1 MANLL
6 LDDRAI
12 IAKHPLA
19 NSLDYLREPL
29 RKIEQSLKPG
39 SLSPH
44 DAVDRKEI
52 SRLLC
57 TLQGHE
63 VAYNLRSKI
72 GSGDIA
78 FELSVLFRHVLNSDF
93 NYEHYHTLLQL
104 VIKQAP
110 DVDIWNAV
118 LNLIITVSRT
128 TPPLRIPLS
137 YNSTALSYDSTPI
150 NYSSASLQGSE
161 QTRILVEAR
170 VFDEIKRCTYRNVG
184 GFFSK
189 YFEGKDWTEQ
199 TKEIYRIVQER
210 KASGR
215 WTEFPNPPVETAVI
229 EWLFR
234 FQEEFL
240 SDSQGIY
247 YIAESTKDLTGGES
261 RRQMDLFIK
270 QKGIVSGTAHNW
282 KDVQV
287 VQVVCEH
294 KKSSLKEFKSRL
306 LQVGRYMRDVFTAQ
320 PTRRFI
326 HGFSL
331 CGTIMELWVFDR
343 SGPYSSGE
351 FDIYKEP
358 EQFIRAIAGY
368 TMMSDEELGLDI
380 LVERDGEDRFITI
393 TEDITGKE
401 RRLQLESDLIAY
413 QRAIVCRGT
422 SCFRASIPSSED
434 PRYVVKF
441 SWTSDKRQPE
451 VDLLRLARERGVEG
465 VAKLFGDYHI
475 TSIADMREG
484 LTFGKPH
491 AFRNTA
497 GDIQRD
503 IQRKRQTIGSRG
515 SPSKRSR
522 SYGQSHNTAKQENEV
537 ADTGEY
543 SQTTSLYTYD
553 KSSFDNRIFRCLV
566 ISPAGLAIRDFR
578 SIPELLKALRDA
590 IKAHRSLY
598 TAGKILH
605 RDISENNIIIT
616 DPKETNGFTGMLIDQ
631 DLAKEIGSGPSG
643 ARHQTGTMEFMAI
656 EVLRLVSHSYRHD
669 LESFFY
675 VLLWMCARRAW
686 ERRFRC
692 RAAHQ
697 PKESMLSKWYTG
709 SYKEIAQSK
718 MYAMGVDGLKE
729 LLEEFPAVFDP
740 VKPLCEEIRGIL
752 FPLLDTGAMFIGTP
766 SDPPEKLYDPIIEA
780 FDNAI
785 AGIA

>member
-1 MANLL
+1 MDNLS

-19 NSLDYLREPL
+19 NSLDHLHDSL
-29 RKIEQSLKPG
+29 RKVEQNYEPG
-39 SLSPH
+39 SPSHH
-44 DAVDRKEI
+44 DAVDSPDSGPQKEI
-52 SRLLC
+52 SRLLY

-63 VAYNLRSKI
+63 VADNLRSKI

-78 FELSVLFRHVLNSDF
+78 SELSMLFRRVRKSGF
-93 NYEHYHTLLQL
+93 NYKHYRALSQL

-118 LNLIITVSRT
+118 LNLIITVSQI
-128 TPPLRIPLS
+128 TPPTSLPP
-137 YNSTALSYDSTPI
+137 SYDGTPI
-150 NYSSASLQGSE
+150 KHSSASQQGSE
-161 QTRILVEAR
+161 QTRELVEAR
-170 VFDEIKRCTYRNVG
+170 VFEEIRTCMYRNVG

-199 TKEIYRIVQER
+199 TKEIYRTVKQQQ
-210 KASGR
+210 ASGR
-215 WTEFPNPPVETAVI
+215 WTEFPDQPEEKAVLS
-229 EWLFR
+229 WLFR
-234 FQEEFL
+234 FQDEFL
-240 SDSQGIY
+240 SNAQGIY
-247 YIAESTKDLTGGES
+247 YTAKSSKNLTGGEA
-261 RRQMDLFIK
+261 RRQLNFFIK
-270 QKGIVSGTAHNW
+270 RRSNISGPVHNW
-282 KDVQV
+282 KDAQV
-287 VQVVCEH
+287 ICE
-294 KKSSLKEFKSRL
+294 LKESYDSGEFKSRI
-306 LQVGRYMRDVFTAQ
+306 LQIGRYMRDVFTAQ

-331 CGTIMELWVFDR
+331 YGTIMELWVFDR

-368 TMMSDEELGLDI
+368 TMMSDEELGLDTF
-380 LVERDGEDRFITI
+380 VERDGEDRFIII
-393 TEDITGKE
+393 TEDMTRKE
-401 RRLQLESDLIAY
+401 RRLQLEPALIAY

-422 SCFRASIPSSED
+422 SCFRASIPSSKD

-441 SWTSDKRQPE
+441 SWTSDMRQPE

-465 VAKLFGDYHI
+465 VAKLFGDYRI

-484 LTFGKPH
+484 LTFGNIAGNKRKPV
-491 AFRNTA
+491 
-497 GDIQRD
+497 
-503 IQRKRQTIGSRG
+503 GSRG

-537 ADTGEY
+537 AYTMEY
-543 SQTTSLYTYD
+543 SQTTSLYTYN

-566 ISPAGLAIRDFR
+566 ISPAGRAIRDFG
-578 SIPELLKALRDA
+578 SILELLKALRDA

-616 DPKETNGFTGMLIDQ
+616 DPKEADGFTGILIDQ

-675 VLLWMCARRAW
+675 VLLWICARRAW
-686 ERRFRC
+686 EREFKCKLKDRPERNI
-692 RAAHQ
+692 
-697 PKESMLSKWYTG
+697 LTKWYTG
-709 SYKEIAQSK
+709 GYDDIADAK
-718 MYAMGVDGLKE
+718 AGYMHVDGFDKI
-729 LLEEFPAVFDP
+729 LEEFPQAFDR
-740 VKPLCEEIRGIL
+740 VKPLCKKIRGIL
-752 FPLLDTGAMFIGTP
+752 FPLHKDGELFIGTP

-780 FDNAI
+780 FENAIAIIEAFDNAI

>member
-1 MANLL
+1 MVNLL
-6 LDDRAI
+6 PDDLAI

-19 NSLDYLREPL
+19 NSLDHLHDSL
-29 RKIEQSLKPG
+29 RKVEQNYEPDSLPH
-39 SLSPH
+39 H
-44 DAVDRKEI
+44 DAVDSPDLGPQKEI
-52 SRLLC
+52 SRLLS
-57 TLQGHE
+57 TLLNHE

-72 GSGDIA
+72 RSGVIA
-78 FELSVLFRHVLNSDF
+78 SELYSGLFGRVLSSDF
-93 NYEHYHTLLQL
+93 NYEPYRALSQL
-104 VIKQAP
+104 VIEQAP

-118 LNLIITVSRT
+118 LNLIITVART
-128 TPPLRIPLS
+128 TPPIRIPLS
-137 YNSTALSYDSTPI
+137 STSLPPSYDGTPI
-150 NYSSASLQGSE
+150 SYSSASQQGSE
-161 QTRILVEAR
+161 QTRVLVEAR
-170 VFDEIKRCTYRNVG
+170 VFDEIRTCTYRNVG

-199 TKEIYRIVQER
+199 TKEIYRTVQKQE
-210 KASGR
+210 ASGR
-215 WTEFPNPPVETAVI
+215 WTEFPNQPVEKAVLD
-229 EWLFR
+229 WFSR

-247 YIAESTKDLTGGES
+247 HTAGSSKDLSGGEAL
-261 RRQMDLFIK
+261 RQIDLFIER
-270 QKGIVSGTAHNW
+270 KGIVSGPVHNW

-287 VQVVCEH
+287 VCE
-294 KKSSLKEFKSRL
+294 LKESYTSEKFKSRI
-306 LQVGRYMRDVFTAQ
+306 LQIGRYMRDVFTAQ

-331 CGTIMELWVFDR
+331 GGTIMELWVFDR

-368 TMMSDEELGLDI
+368 TMMSDEELGLDTF
-380 LVERDGEDRFITI
+380 VERDGEDRFITI
-393 TEDITGKE
+393 TEDMTGKE
-401 RRLQLESDLIAY
+401 RRLQLELDLIAY

-441 SWTSDKRQPE
+441 SWTSDMRQSE
-451 VDLLRLARERGVEG
+451 VDLLRLARARGVEG

-475 TSIADMREG
+475 TSIADMRKG
-484 LTFGKPH
+484 LTFAKPH
-491 AFRNTA
+491 AFRDIA
-497 GDIQRD
+497 GEKK
-503 IQRKRQTIGSRG
+503 RKPVGSRG
-515 SPSKRSR
+515 STSKRPR
-522 SYGQSHNTAKQENEV
+522 SYGQSHNTAKQENKV
-537 ADTGEY
+537 AYTGEY

-729 LLEEFPAVFDP
+729 LLEEFPAVFDR
-740 VKPLCEEIRGIL
+740 VKLLCEEIRGIL
-752 FPLLDTGAMFIGTP
+752 FPLLDNGTMFIGTP